1 MSRWTI
7 LGLTSLVV
15 GLLGGTFSLPSSTGT
30 APLRI
35 GEELVLEADFH
46 VHTYLGDGLLSP
58 IGVVLHAER
67 RGLDAFAIT
76 NHNQVLAAK
85 VARAFSRMVGGP
97 LVLVGQEITSPTW
110 HLIAAGIESRVD
122 WRPPLGEVIAAVHEQ
137 GGVAIAAHPTAR
149 HREAYGDLSELNL
162 DGTEVVHAMVLAENG
177 GEAAQELR
185 EFYREARPHGVAAIG
200 STDHHFIDF
209 LGSVRTYVFVEA
221 ATEEGILE
229 AIRAGRTVVVDPE
242 GRTFGDAARAE
253 ALVPLLDAEPLRR
266 SPARVVFGLIGLAGV
281 GVVLAAFPVRRRA

>member
-7 LGLTSLVV
+7 FGLAALVV
-15 GLLGGTFSLPSSTGT
+15 GLLGGTFSLPSSSGT
-30 APLRI
+30 APVRI

-67 RGLDAFAIT
+67 RGLDAIAIT

-85 VARAFSRMVGGP
+85 AARAFSRMIDGP

-110 HLIAAGIESRVD
+110 HLIGAGIESRVD
-122 WRPPLGEVIAAVHEQ
+122 WRPPLADVIAAVHEQ

-149 HREAYGDLSELNL
+149 CRDAYGDLSKLNL
-162 DGTEVVHAMVLAENG
+162 DGTEVVHAMVLAEDG

-185 EFYREARPHGVAAIG
+185 EFYRAAQPHGVAAIG
-200 STDHHFIDF
+200 STDHHFFDF
-209 LGSVRTYVFVEA
+209 LGAVRTYVFVEA
-221 ATEEGILE
+221 ATEEGVLE
-229 AIRAGRTVVVDPE
+229 AIREGRTVVVDPE

-253 ALVPLLDAEPLRR
+253 ALVPLLELERRRR
-266 SPARVVFGLIGLAGV
+266 SPARVAFGLVGLAGICIV
-281 GVVLAAFPVRRRA
+281 FLTQRPR